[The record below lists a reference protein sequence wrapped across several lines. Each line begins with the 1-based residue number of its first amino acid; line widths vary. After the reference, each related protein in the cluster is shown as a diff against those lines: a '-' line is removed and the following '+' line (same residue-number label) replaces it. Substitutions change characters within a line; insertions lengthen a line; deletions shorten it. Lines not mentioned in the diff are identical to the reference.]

1 MRSTKAAAAIHRLN
15 ERDAGQQYSF
25 GMTGS
30 GLFYLTRVS
39 AEGHAERISG
49 DLTMDEFV
57 ALANSTGPQ
66 KKERVTKLDL
76 EFTRKLADAKSRKS
90 E

>member
-1 MRSTKAAAAIHRLN
+1 MRSTKAAAAVHRLN
-15 ERDAGQQYSF
+15 ARDAGQRYSF
-25 GMTGS
+25 GITGS

-39 AEGHAERISG
+39 AEGNAERISG

-57 ALANSTGPQ
+57 MLANSTGPQ
-66 KKERVTKLDL
+66 KKERVTKLDQ
-76 EFTRKLADAKSRKS
+76 EFTRKLADAKSRKG